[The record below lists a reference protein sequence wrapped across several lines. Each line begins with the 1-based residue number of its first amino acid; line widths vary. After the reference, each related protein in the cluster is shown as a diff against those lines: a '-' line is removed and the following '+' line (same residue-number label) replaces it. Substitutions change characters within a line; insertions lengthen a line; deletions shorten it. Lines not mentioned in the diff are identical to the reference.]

1 MSTRKTVS
9 TALVAF
15 LTVSLIAP
23 GIPAQQQGV
32 EYTIGAGDLVRI
44 SVWRHA
50 DLDRDVTVNSNGAIT
65 FPPVGEINAAGLTP
79 TALSREIVLR
89 LRDYTRETTQVT
101 VSVEQFNSRA
111 VFLTGQ
117 VMSPGRYSFEA
128 IPDILQLMSMAGGPL
143 PGADLSSVS
152 IMRPSMGGP
161 EIINVDLGAYMRGQ
175 RTTPLPQLMPGDTIE
190 VPSLIAIGA
199 LAGPGMVYVFGEVNL
214 PGAFPVSERVDLLQI
229 LALAGGTTVDARLD
243 RVSVVMDGGET
254 QAAARVDLKR
264 VIDRGTAEPFY
275 LRSGD
280 RVYVPSTQN
289 ELGGRLWNAASAIL
303 TAATDV
309 MTAYLVYLAI
319 GREIDDRDVRN
330 ALRVDAAQANP

>member
-23 GIPAQQQGV
+23 AIPAQQQGV

-50 DLDRDVTVNSNGAIT
+50 DLDRDVNVNSNGAIT

-79 TALSREIVLR
+79 SALSREIVLR

-101 VSVEQFNSRA
+101 VSVERFNSRA

-175 RTTPLPQLMPGDTIE
+175 RSTPLPQLMPGDTIE
-190 VPSLIAIGA
+190 VPSIISSGG
-199 LAGPGMVYVFGEVNL
+199 LAGPGMVYIFGEVNT
-214 PGAFPVSERVDLLQI
+214 PGAFPVSERVDLLQLI
-229 LALAGGTTVDARLD
+229 ALAGGTTIDARID

-254 QAAARVDLKR
+254 QAAARVDLQR
-264 VIDRGTAEPFY
+264 VVERGTADPFY
-275 LRSGD
+275 LRPGD
-280 RVYVPSTQN
+280 RVVVPSMQN
-289 ELGGRLWNAASAIL
+289 ELGGRLWTAAGAIL
-303 TAATDV
+303 TAGTQV
-309 MTAYLVYLAI
+309 LTAYLVYLTI
-319 GREIDDRDVRN
+319 GREIDDREARAAVR
-330 ALRVDAAQANP
+330 AQAAQTNP